1 MKDYS
6 LNYEASKTFIL
17 NYKIEDNQIIVNLA
31 SGEEYIIPYSL
42 KNEKKLLALMKEQV
56 LVSDVF
62 KSKQEK
68 RFSGA
73 CKWVIWNS
81 AMFVAI
87 EVFYAVLLAT
97 GSSPLPIVSGIVNG
111 IYVGVYVFNTT
122 CRVYSMIDSKKKIKD
137 VNKNRMFLNNE
148 ELLNEKVKSNQ
159 NILSNTNAKTKELVS
174 STPEDAQVFSLNTM
188 DKIKYQE
195 LKTILEN
202 IKRDVQ
208 FGFEYS
214 STEEEKPM
222 VLTKKKNN

>member
-6 LNYEASKTFIL
+6 LNYEDSKTFIL

-42 KNEKKLLALMKEQV
+42 ENEKKLLEQMKEQV
-56 LVSDVF
+56 LDSDVF

-68 RFSGA
+68 RFSVA
-73 CKWVIWNS
+73 WKWAIWSS
-81 AMFVAI
+81 AML
-87 EVFYAVLLAT
+87 VFNAVVLAT
-97 GSSPLPIVSGIVNG
+97 GSSSLPIVSGLCAG
-111 IYVGVYVFNTT
+111 WFVFDITY
-122 CRVYSMIDSKKKIKD
+122 RVYSMIDSKKKIKD

-159 NILSNTNAKTKELVS
+159 NILSNTNTKTKEFVA

-202 IKRDVQ
+202 IKRDEQ

-214 STEEEKPM
+214 STKEEKPM
-222 VLTKKKNN
+222 VLTKKRNN

>member
-6 LNYEASKTFIL
+6 LNYDDSKTFIL

-42 KNEKKLLALMKEQV
+42 KNEKKLLEQMKEQV
-56 LVSDVF
+56 LDSNLF

-68 RFSGA
+68 RFSVA
-73 CKWVIWNS
+73 WKFAIWSS
-81 AMFVAI
+81 AMVVFNAI
-87 EVFYAVLLAT
+87 VLAT
-97 GSSPLPIVSGIVNG
+97 GRSSLPILSGLCAGWFVFDT
-111 IYVGVYVFNTT
+111 IY
-122 CRVYSMIDSKKKIKD
+122 RVYSMIDSKKKIKD

-159 NILSNTNAKTKELVS
+159 NILSNTNTKTKKLVA

-202 IKRDVQ
+202 IKRDEQ

-214 STEEEKPM
+214 FTEEEKPM

>member
-6 LNYEASKTFIL
+6 LNYEDSKTFIL

-42 KNEKKLLALMKEQV
+42 ENEKKLLEQMKEQV
-56 LVSDVF
+56 IDSDVF

-68 RFSGA
+68 KFSVA
-73 CKWVIWNS
+73 WKWAIWS
-81 AMFVAI
+81 GTML
-87 EVFYAVLLAT
+87 VFNAVVLAT
-97 GSSPLPIVSGIVNG
+97 GSSSLPIVNG
-111 IYVGVYVFNTT
+111 ICAGWFVFDTT
-122 CRVYSMIDSKKKIKD
+122 YRVYSMIDSKKKIKD

-159 NILSNTNAKTKELVS
+159 NILSNTNTKTKELVA

-202 IKRDVQ
+202 IKRDEQ

>member
-6 LNYEASKTFIL
+6 LNYEDSKTFIL

-42 KNEKKLLALMKEQV
+42 ENEKKLLEQMKEQV
-56 LVSDVF
+56 IDSDVF

-68 RFSGA
+68 RFSVAWKWAIWSGA
-73 CKWVIWNS
+73 MLVFN
-81 AMFVAI
+81 AVA
-87 EVFYAVLLAT
+87 LAT
-97 GSSPLPIVSGIVNG
+97 GSSSLPIVNG
-111 IYVGVYVFNTT
+111 ICAGWFVFDTT
-122 CRVYSMIDSKKKIKD
+122 YRVYSMIDSKKKIKD

-159 NILSNTNAKTKELVS
+159 NILSNTNTKTKELVA

-202 IKRDVQ
+202 IKRDEQ

>member
-6 LNYEASKTFIL
+6 LNYEDSKTFIL

-42 KNEKKLLALMKEQV
+42 ENEKKLLEQMKEQV
-56 LVSDVF
+56 IDSDVF

-68 RFSGA
+68 RFSVAWKWAIWSGA
-73 CKWVIWNS
+73 
-81 AMFVAI
+81 ML
-87 EVFYAVLLAT
+87 VFNAVVLAT
-97 GSSPLPIVSGIVNG
+97 GSSSLPIVNG
-111 IYVGVYVFNTT
+111 ICAGWFVFDTT
-122 CRVYSMIDSKKKIKD
+122 YRVYSMIDSKKKIKD

-159 NILSNTNAKTKELVS
+159 NILSNTNTKTKELVA

-202 IKRDVQ
+202 IKRDEQ